1 MEKYEILKNL
11 VKFNTIKDKE
21 NENIIDYIEKVLLK
35 KGFSTEFKDKVL
47 VMSNDKNAQLGFLGH
62 TDTVE
67 YTEGWKTNPFEL
79 NISDGVIYGLGVCD
93 MKGRDSC
100 IYRCNIRNGF

>member
-11 VKFNTIKDKE
+11 IKFNTIKDKE
-21 NENIIDYIEKVLLK
+21 NENILNYIEKVLLE
-35 KGFSTEFKDKVL
+35 KGFITEYKNKVL

-67 YTEGWKTNPFEL
+67 YTNGWKNDPFEL
-79 NISDGVIYGLGVCD
+79 TVDDGFIYGLGTCD
-93 MKGRDSC
+93 MKGRNSS
-100 IYRCNIRNGF
+100 IYRCCIRN